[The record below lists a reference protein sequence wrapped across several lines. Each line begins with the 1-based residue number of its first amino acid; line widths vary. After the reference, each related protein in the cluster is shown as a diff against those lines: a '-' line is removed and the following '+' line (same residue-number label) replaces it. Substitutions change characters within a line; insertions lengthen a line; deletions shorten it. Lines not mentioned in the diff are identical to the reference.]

1 MTLRKEVDALGW
13 SICGSMAAGR
23 LRWVTDRV
31 ARGADLVGR
40 QMKRER
46 TRSSE
51 AKRTSGREICVG
63 RTHHYRKVA

>member
-1 MTLRKEVDALGW
+1 
-13 SICGSMAAGR
+13 MAAGR